1 MFLFGKINTGMA
13 IVALFLLV
21 LLLTGNEFKP
31 FPNFI
36 FAFVALMF
44 LLQSIESFGEK
55 KRWEGSL
62 QGFVFLVSLSVVV
75 TSF

>member
-1 MFLFGKINTGMA
+1 MGKLNFGMA
-13 IVALFLLV
+13 VAALLLLV

-44 LLQSIESFGEK
+44 LL
-55 KRWEGSL
+55 
-62 QGFVFLVSLSVVV
+62 
-75 TSF
+75 

>member
-1 MFLFGKINTGMA
+1 MGMG
-13 IVALFLLV
+13 IVAILLLV
-21 LLLTGNEFKP
+21 LLLSGNEFKP

-36 FAFVALMF
+36 FAFLALMF
-44 LLQSIESFGEK
+44 LVQSIESFQEN

-62 QGFVFLVSLSVVV
+62 LGFVSLISLLIVA

>member
-1 MFLFGKINTGMA
+1 MLRKINMGMA
-13 IVALFLLV
+13 IVAILLLV
-21 LLLTGNEFKP
+21 LLLSGNEFRP

-36 FAFVALMF
+36 FAFLALMF
-44 LLQSIESFGEK
+44 LVQSIENLREN

-62 QGFVFLVSLSVVV
+62 LGFGSLISLLVVV